1 MGKKKVGTALAPT
14 EQDVKL
20 AGLGITPETAVFTM
34 RPPPRGSADTT
45 GVLCV
50 APASQNAQVYF

>member
-1 MGKKKVGTALAPT
+1 MGTALAPT